1 LFLEDYKKMNKEIK
15 NPCKKIADWLNKK
28 INIPFLPEWM
38 EGLIF
43 NKLVTAIAKI
53 IIETI
58 KKNKK

>member
-1 LFLEDYKKMNKEIK
+1 MNKEIK